1 MDAHCFPFGKAHSL
15 SFFKSHSLSFF
26 NTFCLPFRIFNPLC
40 GLDGVENIAVG
51 VNAVFIFFEVLC
63 VEFGN
68 LRLFEEF
75 REDALLQGGGAFH
88 QSRKVLEH
96 VHPFVEHGYEL
107 VLLLVELWNLDVD
120 ECQFVVEHSLLYDIH
135 EFDFVVKAVLVVLV
149 LVENEVEEPNG
160 VYAVQMIVPFFSPF
174 ALFSYGESGVVDS
187 PIFEEL
193 LINILHFNDEPVSLL
208 VLAVHVEDG
217 AS

>member
-1 MDAHCFPFGKAHSL
+1 M
-15 SFFKSHSLSFF
+15 
-26 NTFCLPFRIFNPLC
+26 
-40 GLDGVENIAVG
+40 
-51 VNAVFIFFEVLC
+51 
-63 VEFGN
+63 
-68 LRLFEEF
+68 
-75 REDALLQGGGAFH
+75 QGGGAFH
-88 QSRKVLEH
+88 QSRKVFEH

-149 LVENEVEEPNG
+149 LVENEVEEPHG

-174 ALFSYGESGVVDS
+174 ALFSYGESGVVDG

-193 LINILHFNDEPVSLL
+193 LVNILHFNDEPVSLL
-208 VLAVHVEDG
+208 VLAVHIEDG
-217 AS
+217 AT